1 MRIWV
6 DCPFLFLFYKFF
18 FLAVVVYHTGQSS
31 TYTMKLAELSSELF
45 VAQRGGG
52 IRIWRNL
59 FPFLL
64 FIFLIFWMEYYTH

>member
-52 IRIWRNL
+52 ESESGEICSR
-59 FPFLL
+59 FYYL
-64 FIFLIFWMEYYTH
+64 FI